1 MQEHAELIVAYLN
14 EVEEARTAEIAEKLG
29 LSPDRTRVILANMP
43 ELEALGG
50 NRNRTYRLKS
60 NR

>member
-1 MQEHAELIVAYLN
+1 MIVAYLN

-43 ELEALGG
+43 ELEAFGG